1 MRSRMVGVLLGILAL
16 GQIAR
21 AEESERKVFA
31 HYMVCIP
38 TYGGNATVA
47 DYQRTGGLASAIEAL
62 SDGVFHTLSEPQQLD
77 ARRLFLELVEVSGE
91 GVARRRLP
99 LDAVGAATLPVVT
112 AFVDARILTAS
123 DTDRMIELYQ
133 RTGTHLSVLRSVT
146 PDPTLV
152 TALSALLGRARRRM
166 GARRTSTFR
175 GVVGFFTDS
184 FPAALYRLRWW
195 WIVTG
200 LACVAVAVAFGWYLV
215 LHPELESRIGT
226 PEELRQLVEVDF
238 EHYYSTYAASSFA
251 LRVWTNNAWV
261 SAQVIAMGVLGVPV
275 VLILLNNMLNL
286 GLVGGILT
294 NHGAAHVFWGLILP
308 HGLLELTAV
317 FDDRGSLEVLCGEAG
332 SDRLLF
338 GTDSPWAD
346 QAEELA
352 RWRALGLP
360 EDRGLTVNGVAP

>member
-1 MRSRMVGVLLGILAL
+1 MDLDAYVA
-16 GQIAR
+16 AHR
-21 AEESERKVFA
+21 AEWRE
-31 HYMVCIP
+31 
-38 TYGGNATVA
+38 
-47 DYQRTGGLASAIEAL
+47 LEAL
-62 SDGVFHTLSEPQQLD
+62 LAKP
-77 ARRLFLELVEVSGE
+77 R
-91 GVARRRLP
+91 
-99 LDAVGAATLPVVT
+99 
-112 AFVDARILTAS
+112 LTAS

-226 PEELRQLVEVDF
+226 PEEIRQLVEVDF

-317 FDDRGSLEVLCGEAG
+317 FVAGGSGL
-332 SDRLLF
+332 RLF
-338 GTDSPWAD
+338 WSWVAPGPRTRTA
-346 QAEELA
+346 ALA
-352 RWRALGLP
+352 REGRTTVGIAVGLVAVLAISGVIEAFVTPSPLPTWARIAIGILAWLAFLAYALGVGRAASYRGHDGDVAAV
-360 EDRGLTVNGVAP
+360 DREEGLIAVE